1 MPCDSALRPH
11 PQEASQQGGA
21 PPHQEKNAAASFS
34 LFLSK
39 KGAHFSLLPSLHVAT
54 LGQEGKFTFQRAFKA
69 YVQAKEPSK
78 LALGGASLLLV
89 ETGHNHAILTFA

>member
-1 MPCDSALRPH
+1 M
-11 PQEASQQGGA
+11 
-21 PPHQEKNAAASFS
+21 
-34 LFLSK
+34 
-39 KGAHFSLLPSLHVAT
+39 AT